1 MLVAAAVGAD
11 LLLAGSADASTGD
24 RRVVRTAPVSA
35 CRPAGG
41 DESVGPRSCLQA
53 QQVPGQPRR
62 RSGLLNGYL
71 YSPRRSWLMAR
82 LDVPDGPGGEAAM
95 IWTLRPQLGGMVE
108 RMIRGA
114 YQQSVLPADEREL
127 ARMRIAQINDCVE
140 CSDFRAQSVLDAG
153 VAPELYANVAAYAS
167 YPGYTL
173 RQRLAIEYAE
183 RFANDHASMDDAFF
197 ERLRAVFSDEEIL
210 DLTLCVAVCLGLG
223 RSLTV
228 LGVDQSCAV
237 PGL

>member
-1 MLVAAAVGAD
+1 
-11 LLLAGSADASTGD
+11 
-24 RRVVRTAPVSA
+24 
-35 CRPAGG
+35 
-41 DESVGPRSCLQA
+41 
-53 QQVPGQPRR
+53 
-62 RSGLLNGYL
+62 
-71 YSPRRSWLMAR
+71 MAR

-114 YQQSVLPADEREL
+114 YQQSILPADEREL
-127 ARMRIAQINDCVE
+127 ARMRIAQINDCVA
-140 CSDFRAQSVLDAG
+140 CSGFRAQSVLDAG
-153 VAPELYANVAAYAS
+153 PKAPAPELYANVAAYAS
-167 YPGYTL
+167 YPGYTA

-197 ERLRAVFSDEEIL
+197 ERLRGVFSDEEIL
-210 DLTLCVAVCLGLG
+210 DLTLCVAVFLGLG

-237 PGL
+237 DL